1 MKIIYIEASAED
13 MRANRTILDSITE
26 ALSGVS
32 RTLAGV
38 DLDPAAVASY
48 MAKVE
53 EEEKDDEQQTES
65 ETLQAAIRK
74 DFSSKILSRSDPSRV
89 LKAVQ
94 SERRIFS

>member
-32 RTLAGV
+32 RTLSGI

-53 EEEKDDEQQTES
+53 EEEEDEGEKDEA
-65 ETLQAAIRK
+65 ET
-74 DFSSKILSRSDPSRV
+74 
-89 LKAVQ
+89 
-94 SERRIFS
+94 

>member
-53 EEEKDDEQQTES
+53 EEEENEEEPGEDE
-65 ETLQAAIRK
+65 
-74 DFSSKILSRSDPSRV
+74 
-89 LKAVQ
+89 
-94 SERRIFS
+94 

>member
-48 MAKVE
+48 MAKAE
-53 EEEKDDEQQTES
+53 EEEEDDEQQTES
-65 ETLQAAIRK
+65 ETL
-74 DFSSKILSRSDPSRV
+74 
-89 LKAVQ
+89 
-94 SERRIFS
+94 